1 MAVKTAGQWNEAIWQ
16 AARDVDVSSRSLQKK
31 MRFEE
36 QIPGSKALSP
46 EQAEEMLRPYRR
58 RLEKLDW
65 AKRLG
70 YVLRAM
76 ELDGPDP
83 DLWYRVE
90 RIVEDIMSEQVEVQR

>member
-36 QIPGSKALSP
+36 QIPGSQALSP
-46 EQAEEMLRPYRR
+46 EQAAEMLRHYRR

-65 AKRLG
+65 AKLLG

-83 DLWYRVE
+83 ALYDRVE
-90 RIVEDIMSEQVEVQR
+90 QIIQDILSEQVEVQR